1 MIDTVASEVAD
12 GVQTIRFD
20 RLEKQ
25 NALTAH
31 MLEAAADALSFG
43 ESSSRVRAF
52 LIVGMPGIFTV
63 GHDKEDLRGFAD
75 SGAIGDSTLRFLKTI
90 ATVEK
95 PVLAA
100 IDGLAA
106 GIGTALLFHC
116 DYVVASDWSIFSAPF
131 VDLGLAPE
139 AASSLLAPLLMGYH
153 RAFELIVMGEQFD
166 AARALQAGL
175 VNKVVTAGDVEQAGF
190 DAALALAEKPPEAV
204 RLARRLMR
212 GDRRE
217 MVIRIDQE
225 AAGFTDLL
233 RSPAARDALQ
243 AHFDREN

>member
-1 MIDTVASEVAD
+1 
-12 GVQTIRFD
+12 
-20 RLEKQ
+20 
-25 NALTAH
+25 
-31 MLEAAADALSFG
+31 
-43 ESSSRVRAF
+43 
-52 LIVGMPGIFTV
+52 MPGIFTV

-139 AASSLLAPLLMGYH
+139 AASSLLAPRLMGYH

>member
-1 MIDTVASEVAD
+1 MIDTVASEVTD

-52 LIVGMPGIFTV
+52 LLVGMPGIFST
-63 GHDKEDLRGFAD
+63 GHDKVDLRGFAD
-75 SGAIGDSTLRFLKTI
+75 GGAMGESTLRFLKTI

-100 IDGLAA
+100 VDGLAA

-116 DYVVASDWSIFSAPF
+116 DYVVASEWSVFSAPF
-131 VDLGLAPE
+131 VDVGMSPE
-139 AASSLLAPLLMGYH
+139 AAASLLAPRLMGYH

-175 VNKVVTAGDVEQAGF
+175 VNKVVTAGDVEQAGY
-190 DAALALAEKPPEAV
+190 DAAMDVAAKPPEAV
-204 RLARRLMR
+204 RLARRLLR

-217 MVIRIDQE
+217 VVTRIDHE
-225 AAGFTDLL
+225 AAGFTELL
-233 RSPAARDALQ
+233 RSTSARDALQ
-243 AHFDREN
+243 AFLDQDN